1 MTSKYFGYCFY
12 LMVTIFERHLHKK
25 ILNIIINRSKEYLVE
40 GENTNLNNFSIW
52 FMFEIV
58 LLIGVANCFSKLSKC
73 KFFLKHIQINS

>member
-1 MTSKYFGYCFY
+1 MTSKYFGYCFI
-12 LMVTIFERHLHKK
+12 LMVTGFKGTCIKK
-25 ILNIIINRSKEYLVE
+25 ILNIIRNRSKEYLVE

-58 LLIGVANCFSKLSKC
+58 LFIGVANCFSKLSKC